1 MNRIDRLHA
10 ILTHLQSK
18 KRVTAKELADRF
30 KISLRTIYRDVKALE
45 ESGVPVLGE
54 AGSGY
59 SIMEGYRLP
68 PVMFTQEEASALLV
82 AGKLAE
88 HLTDISVK
96 KQFETA
102 MFKIKAVLRGD
113 DRQHLDS
120 LNEHIAVLQSRSSE
134 EGSQTRFLVT
144 IQKAIVEKKVIEL
157 LYRTQYG
164 EENSSRKVEPIGLCY
179 YGANWH
185 MIAWC
190 QLRSDYRDFRL
201 SRIQQLAVSTDS
213 FADKKHRSLQQ
224 YMDKMVC
231 DSELQEVVV
240 VFKKEAA
247 KFLGEQKY
255 YFGFLREEKKPNGIR
270 MYFLTS
276 HLEGLSRWLLMFT
289 ENVTIEK
296 PAALAQLMQQH
307 IEDLTIHYDLG
318 ESITVMQK

>member
-45 ESGVPVLGE
+45 ESGVPILGE

-59 SIMEGYRLP
+59 SVMEGYRLP

-88 HLTDISVK
+88 HLTDISLK

-113 DRQHLDS
+113 DRQHIDS
-120 LNEHIAVLQSRSSE
+120 LNEHIAVYQNRSSE

-144 IQKAIVEKKVIEL
+144 IQKAIVEKKVVEL
-157 LYRTQYG
+157 LYQAPYKD
-164 EENSSRKVEPIGLCY
+164 ENSSRKVEPIGLCY

-201 SRIQQLAVSTDS
+201 SRIQQLSVTAAS
-213 FADKKHRSLQQ
+213 FANKTHRSLQQ
-224 YMDKMVC
+224 YMDRMVC

-247 KFLGEQKY
+247 RYIGEQKY
-255 YFGFLREEKKPNGIR
+255 YFGFLREEKKGNGIR

-276 HLEGLSRWLLMFT
+276 HLEGLSRWLLMFK
-289 ENVTIEK
+289 ENVIIEK
-296 PAALAQLMQQH
+296 PAALSLLMQQH
-307 IEDLTIHYDLG
+307 VEDLITHYEISDPM
-318 ESITVMQK
+318 SIMQK